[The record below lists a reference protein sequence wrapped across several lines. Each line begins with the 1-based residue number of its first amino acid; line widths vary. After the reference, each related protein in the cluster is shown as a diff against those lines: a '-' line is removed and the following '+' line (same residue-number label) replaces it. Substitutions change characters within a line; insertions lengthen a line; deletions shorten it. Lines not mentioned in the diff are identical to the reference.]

1 MSDDLSRQ
9 LPPDLASFRDSYA
22 EMFGSVPPLPAKKF
36 EFSADVDPQ
45 ALRLAEQLRAHAF
58 YSDVFDTKTT
68 QLLLFAMLL
77 ANGSGAARH
86 HAQAA
91 RRAGATWEEL
101 QKVVELA
108 GVVTAL
114 GPLNS
119 GGALLQD
126 LRTEETKS

>member
-1 MSDDLSRQ
+1 MSDDLSHQ

-36 EFSADVDPQ
+36 EFSADIDPQ

-58 YSDVFDTKTT
+58 YSDVFDAKTT

-77 ANGSGAARH
+77 SNGSGAARH
-86 HAQAA
+86 HASAA
-91 RRAGATWEEL
+91 RLAGASWEEL
-101 QKVVELA
+101 HKVVELA
-108 GVVTAL
+108 GAVTAL
-114 GPLNS
+114 GPLNN

-126 LRTEETKS
+126 LRSEETKG